1 MSLTLVVV
9 VLHFHLIPDFV
20 LQKELGKPA
29 ATDLKLGLAT
39 APVLFACE
47 KFPELNVMIMRRFS
61 EQGDVE
67 RAYDF
72 VMKVKSCESFE
83 PNVNVM

>member
-1 MSLTLVVV
+1 
-9 VLHFHLIPDFV
+9 
-20 LQKELGKPA
+20 
-29 ATDLKLGLAT
+29 LAT

-61 EQGDVE
+61 EEGDVE

-72 VMKVKSCESFE
+72 VMKSDGLDHTRILARKHADEALRHIAPFAQSLEKQALVLLAEMTLSRKK
-83 PNVNVM
+83 